1 MILKDIAEKIRQ
13 EDGHYVLALKG
24 NQGKFHE
31 GVKSYMLEEGT
42 ALSNLIL
49 DGIDDSHGRSV
60 RRRYFATE
68 VPKSLVSNGFKDLK
82 TLIATETISQRG
94 AGSPVTA
101 EWRYYIT
108 DHDRN
113 NEKLA
118 EYIRGHWGVENK
130 LHWILDVHLNDDH
143 DKKLDRNAADNFSRI
158 KRLLLNLVRK
168 NDADSK
174 LSVGRKLKKMLW
186 DENYFTKIIT
196 G

>member
-1 MILKDIAEKIRQ
+1 M
-13 EDGHYVLALKG
+13 
-24 NQGKFHE
+24 
-31 GVKSYMLEEGT
+31 
-42 ALSNLIL
+42 
-49 DGIDDSHGRSV
+49 
-60 RRRYFATE
+60 
-68 VPKSLVSNGFKDLK
+68 
-82 TLIATETISQRG
+82 
-94 AGSPVTA
+94 
-101 EWRYYIT
+101 
-108 DHDRN
+108 
-113 NEKLA
+113 A

-130 LHWILDVHLNDDH
+130 LHWVLDVHLNDDH